1 MPAFIDAHAH
11 LDRFSDIGA
20 VISSSKASGC
30 IAIITS
36 GYTHDAN
43 VAAISLAQKF
53 PNFVFPC
60 IGIAPSVAMD
70 LGGEEFAR
78 QFDFVKAN
86 AHKCVAIGEIG
97 LDFHWAKTDAQIKR
111 EYSAFSAQLE
121 FALSQKLPLVIHS
134 RKAEKEAVESLI
146 SAKAGR
152 VLLHYFSGSPELAQK
167 AAEAGFF
174 FTTPPVKSNS
184 RKKMLAGIPLDR
196 ILLESDCPYV
206 AKVPSGAAEAAS
218 LVAEAKGISIEEA
231 LSKATENARRFFG
244 LHL

>member
-1 MPAFIDAHAH
+1 MDFIDSHAH
-11 LDRFSDIGA
+11 LDRFPDIA
-20 VISSSKASGC
+20 SVISASKSAGC

-36 GYTHDAN
+36 GYTHEAN
-43 VAAISLAQKF
+43 QKALELSAKF

-70 LGGEEFAR
+70 LSEEEFAR
-78 QFDFVKAN
+78 QFDFVKSN
-86 AHKCVAIGEIG
+86 AHKAIAIGEIG

-111 EYSAFSAQLE
+111 EYSAFSAQLD

-134 RKAEKEAVESLI
+134 RKAEKEAIDSLI
-146 SAKAGR
+146 SASAGR
-152 VLLHYFSGSPELAQK
+152 VLLHYFSGTPELARK

-174 FTTPPVKSNS
+174 FTTPPVKSSS
-184 RKKMLAGIPLDR
+184 RKRMLAEIPLDR

-206 AKVPSGAAEAAS
+206 AKTPSGAAEAAS

-244 LHL
+244 LNL